1 MLMFIHKPMKTK
13 TKSKLVKLEHEIGVV
28 LATPLHLRVEYFL
41 RKRYLVLAMMTL
53 MCAAMA
59 KSDGKFLGIMR
70 EAYSH
75 GYGKVG
81 TYLRNET
88 VHRAHTTTH
97 ARVIVAA
104 SQ

>member
-1 MLMFIHKPMKTK
+1 MKTK
-13 TKSKLVKLEHEIGVV
+13 TKTKTTPNKLIELEHEIEAV
-28 LATPLHLRVEYFL
+28 LNTPLHLRIEYFF
-41 RKRYLVLAMMTL
+41 RKRYIVLAMMLL
-53 MCAAMA
+53 MSAALI
-59 KSDGKFLGIMR
+59 KSDGKVLGIMR

-88 VHRAHTTTH
+88 IHRAHATTH
-97 ARVIVAA
+97 ARVVVAA